1 MSAKIITDTS
11 RVKPDVSARVWDL
24 YVDGEIIPGI
34 PPGTITPGANNTFLR
49 TNNLGLVQWNPF
61 TLSDIPH
68 GATGTV
74 LSSNGSAISW
84 QVPSVAPGGIT
95 PGTNGQ
101 ILVTQGG
108 VSQWTS
114 NPNIIGN
121 LGVTGSS
128 RFTANGLFQQDLA
141 VTNDLNVLNGDLTVI
156 NGGFEVTTGLSK
168 VQDLDINGDLF
179 FNTSSGI
186 TGQYVQQSGTGPH
199 WVDLSVP
206 TASIIP
212 GSNNQAL
219 FTRSGNVQF
228 SSIIPADITT
238 GSANQFLVKDVS
250 GTKTVFTS
258 NPVCPGNFRV
268 NGSTNLIGDLQFNSS
283 SGSIGD
289 IITKT
294 GATTQQWA
302 TPTNVRCIRY
312 VTYFASQNL
321 NAGVGFGPIPI
332 VFDNVNVISNYSA
345 GSSTS
350 VAGISQ
356 PDTTS
361 FLIGTLGAYDI
372 DITGYCSGAGIGN
385 SGFAITAEV
394 NGTEIYRSIVSN
406 YRGSIFTGKLPS
418 ILISAGSTLKL
429 LTTSIAGAGAL
440 STNAPLSAF
449 PNYSSTI
456 AISLV
461 NTV

>member
-84 QVPSVAPGGIT
+84 QIPTINPSQLVPGSPGQVLVMIGGTAGFSDDIDL
-95 PGTNGQ
+95 PGLLN
-101 ILVTQGG
+101 VTG
-108 VSQWTS
+108 VTTLQSSLIAAGPSFLSGATTVNTLTS
-114 NPNIIGN
+114 NGLITAASENIVGN
-121 LGVTGSS
+121 
-128 RFTANGLFQQDLA
+128 
-141 VTNDLNVLNGDLTVI
+141 
-156 NGGFEVTTGLSK
+156 
-168 VQDLDINGDLF
+168 
-179 FNTSSGI
+179 
-186 TGQYVQQSGTGPH
+186 
-199 WVDLSVP
+199 
-206 TASIIP
+206 
-212 GSNNQAL
+212 
-219 FTRSGNVQF
+219 
-228 SSIIPADITT
+228 
-238 GSANQFLVKDVS
+238 
-250 GTKTVFTS
+250 
-258 NPVCPGNFRV
+258 
-268 NGSTNLIGDLQFNSS
+268 LQFNSN

-321 NAGVGFGPIPI
+321 NAGVGLGPIPI

>member
-84 QVPSVAPGGIT
+84 QIPTINPSQLVPGSPGQVLVMIGGTAGFSDDIDLPGLLNVTGVTTLQSSLIAAGPSFLSGATTVNTLTSNGLIT
-95 PGTNGQ
+95 AASENIVGNLQFNSNSGSIGQ
-101 ILVTQGG
+101 IL
-108 VSQWTS
+108 
-114 NPNIIGN
+114 
-121 LGVTGSS
+121 
-128 RFTANGLFQQDLA
+128 R
-141 VTNDLNVLNGDLTVI
+141 
-156 NGGFEVTTGLSK
+156 K
-168 VQDLDINGDLF
+168 
-179 FNTSSGI
+179 
-186 TGQYVQQSGTGPH
+186 TGPSTQN
-199 WVDLSVP
+199 WIDLEVP
-206 TASIIP
+206 ASSIIP

-250 GTKTVFTS
+250 GTNTVFTS

-321 NAGVGFGPIPI
+321 NAGVGLGPIPI

-440 STNAPLSAF
+440 STNAPLSAP